1 MRNPRAFIRVVWCI
15 ITTMAVVLTGDIP
28 WWVALAVLTLIPVF
42 GLAEPSAPWLPRVRR
57 LSAILAIAYLLF
69 FPVDWIFLSGRL
81 IFATVHLTF
90 YLKLHTLLH
99 QESPGERSRLHL
111 ICVFEMLAAA
121 SMTVDAMFVI
131 SLTLFVVVGALVLT
145 LEQSRPAPVDDVMWP
160 RAMRTA
166 MVLTIPLLT
175 VAAIVFVTLPRAAF
189 GGFRLGG
196 LTGITVTGFSE
207 RVRLGDFEEIRR
219 DRGVVMRIVA
229 DDVSA
234 SSPRWRGPAY
244 DRYENA
250 EWQQSLSGVSTLPRG
265 PGTFLLDRPSDGP
278 RTTSEV
284 FLEPLDT
291 DVLFLPPAS
300 SELATAVRFVYVD
313 PYLTLRTGRSARA
326 GRRYAVMWDHT
337 APSATSP
344 VGGVARMSGGRRRLY
359 TQLPDLSPRFHGLA
373 ADVTAGED
381 GLEAARLA
389 ERHLQTSYGYT
400 LSPPPRIHPDP
411 LEDFLFEARAGHC
424 EYFATA
430 MVMMMRSRDI
440 PSRLVTGFT
449 RGEINDV
456 GEFEVVRKTN
466 AHAWVEVFDEQRGWV
481 AFDPTPASSGV
492 AAFQDVS
499 MLSQGIDSL
508 RMLWDMYVV
517 AFDVE
522 RQRGVLGNIMSVGDA
537 LRVAAARA
545 VPLVTRYKTAIGGA
559 LLFLLSVRLLS
570 RTSLARGLRFRFP
583 FWPWRRKLVSGEPT
597 VRFYA
602 KLLGL
607 LAQLGIEKPL
617 GETAFEF
624 ARQLEAS
631 LPGIT
636 EVTLLYYRVRFS
648 GEVLSRED
656 QVHVEWLC
664 AAIRLAALGDARRLA

>member
-1 MRNPRAFIRVVWCI
+1 
-15 ITTMAVVLTGDIP
+15 MASSSPTCLSDAG
-28 WWVALAVLTLIPVF
+28 
-42 GLAEPSAPWLPRVRR
+42 RR
-57 LSAILAIAYLLF
+57 LSVVFSSRL
-69 FPVDWIFLSGRL
+69 VFLSERL
-81 IFATVHLTF
+81 IFATVYLTF

-121 SMTVDAMFVI
+121 SMTVDATFVI
-131 SLTLFVVVGALVLT
+131 PLTLFVVVGALVLT
-145 LEQSRPAPVDDVMWP
+145 LEQSRPAPVDEVMLP
-160 RAMRTA
+160 RA
-166 MVLTIPLLT
+166 MVLTIPLLA

-196 LTGITVTGFSE
+196 ITGITVTGFSE

-219 DRGVVMRIVA
+219 DGGVVMRIVA
-229 DDVSA
+229 DDVSV
-234 SSPRWRGPAY
+234 SPPRWRGPAY

-250 EWQQSLSGVSTLPRG
+250 EWRQTLSGVSNLPRG
-265 PGTFLLDRPSDGP
+265 RGTFLLDRPSDGP

-300 SELATAVRFVYVD
+300 SELVTTVRFVYVD
-313 PYLTLRTGRSARA
+313 QYLTLRTGRSARA
-326 GRRYAVMWDHT
+326 GRRYAISWDHS
-337 APSATSP
+337 AEPATSP
-344 VGGVARMSGGRRRLY
+344 VGGVERLSARRRRLY
-359 TQLPDLSPRFHGLA
+359 TQLPELSARFHGLA
-373 ADVTAGED
+373 AEVTVGQD

-400 LSPPPRIHPDP
+400 LSSPARVHPDP

-430 MVMMMRSRDI
+430 MVMMMRARDI

-466 AHAWVEVFDEQRGWV
+466 AHAWVEVFDAQRGWV
-481 AFDPTPASSGV
+481 AFDQTPASSGV
-492 AAFQDVS
+492 AGFRDVS
-499 MLSQGIDSL
+499 ILSQSIDSL
-508 RMLWDMYVV
+508 FMLWDMYVV

-522 RQRGVLGNIMSVGDA
+522 RQRGVLGNAMRVGDA
-537 LRVAAARA
+537 VLVAAARGVA
-545 VPLVTRYKTAIGGA
+545 FVRRYKTAVGGA
-559 LLFLLSVRLLS
+559 LLFILVVWVLSH
-570 RTSLARGLRFRFP
+570 TSLARGFRFRFP
-583 FWPWRRKLVSGEPT
+583 FWPWRRKLAGGEPP

-636 EVTLLYYRVRFS
+636 EVTLLYYRVRF
-648 GEVLSRED
+648 GDEVLSRED
-656 QVHVEWLC
+656 QAHAERLC

>member
-1 MRNPRAFIRVVWCI
+1 
-15 ITTMAVVLTGDIP
+15 MAVVLTGDIP
-28 WWVALAVLTLIPVF
+28 WWVAVAVLDADT
-42 GLAEPSAPWLPRVRR
+42 RVWARGAVRAMASSSPTCLSDAGRR
-57 LSAILAIAYLLF
+57 LSVVFSSRL
-69 FPVDWIFLSGRL
+69 VFLSERL

-121 SMTVDAMFVI
+121 SMTVDATFVI
-131 SLTLFVVVGALVLT
+131 PLTLFVVVGALVLT
-145 LEQSRPAPVDDVMWP
+145 LEQSRPAPVDEVMLP
-160 RAMRTA
+160 RA
-166 MVLTIPLLT
+166 MVLTIPLLA

-196 LTGITVTGFSE
+196 ITGITVTGFSE

-219 DRGVVMRIVA
+219 DGGVVMRIVA
-229 DDVSA
+229 DDVSV
-234 SSPRWRGPAY
+234 SPPRWRGPAY

-250 EWQQSLSGVSTLPRG
+250 EWRQTLSGVSNLPRG
-265 PGTFLLDRPSDGP
+265 RGTFLLDRPSDGP

-300 SELATAVRFVYVD
+300 SELVTTVRFVYVD
-313 PYLTLRTGRSARA
+313 QYLTLRTGRSARA
-326 GRRYAVMWDHT
+326 GRRYAVSWDHS
-337 APSATSP
+337 AEPATSP
-344 VGGVARMSGGRRRLY
+344 VGGVERLSARRRRLY
-359 TQLPDLSPRFHGLA
+359 TQLPELSARFHGLA
-373 ADVTAGED
+373 AEVTVGQD

-400 LSPPPRIHPDP
+400 LSPPARVHPDP

-430 MVMMMRSRDI
+430 MVMMMRARDI

-466 AHAWVEVFDEQRGWV
+466 AHAWVEVFDAQRGWV

-492 AAFQDVS
+492 AGFRDVS
-499 MLSQGIDSL
+499 ILSQSIDSL
-508 RMLWDMYVV
+508 FMLWDMYVV

-522 RQRGVLGNIMSVGDA
+522 RQRGVLGNAMRVGDA
-537 LRVAAARA
+537 VLVAAARGVA
-545 VPLVTRYKTAIGGA
+545 FVRRYKTAVGGA
-559 LLFLLSVRLLS
+559 LLFILVVWVLSH
-570 RTSLARGLRFRFP
+570 TSLARGFRFRFP
-583 FWPWRRKLVSGEPT
+583 FWPWRRKLAGGEPP

-636 EVTLLYYRVRFS
+636 EVTLLYYRVRF
-648 GEVLSRED
+648 GDEVLSRED
-656 QVHVEWLC
+656 QAHAERLC

>member
-1 MRNPRAFIRVVWCI
+1 MRNPRAFIRVLWCT

-28 WWVALAVLTLIPVF
+28 WWVAAAVLTLIPVF
-42 GLAEPSAPWLPRVRR
+42 GLAEPSARWLPGVRR
-57 LSAILAIAYLLF
+57 VSAILAVAYLLF
-69 FPVDWIFLSGRL
+69 FPIDWIFLSGRL

-99 QESPGERSRLHL
+99 QESSGERSRLHL

-121 SMTVDAMFVI
+121 SMTVDAIFI
-131 SLTLFVVVGALVLT
+131 IPLTLFVVVGALVLT
-145 LEQSRPAPVDDVMWP
+145 LEQSRPAPVDKVMLP

-166 MVLTIPLLT
+166 MVLTIPLLA
-175 VAAIVFVTLPRAAF
+175 VAAIVFVTLPRSAF
-189 GGFRLGG
+189 AGFRLGG
-196 LTGITVTGFSE
+196 ITGITVTGFSE

-229 DDVSA
+229 DDVSV
-234 SSPRWRGPAY
+234 SPPRWRGPAY

-250 EWQQSLSGVSTLPRG
+250 EWRQSLSGVSTLPRG
-265 PGTFLLDRPSDGP
+265 RGAFLLDRPSDGP

-291 DVLFLPPAS
+291 DILFLPPAS
-300 SELATAVRFVYVD
+300 SELVAAVRFVYVD

-326 GRRYAVMWDHT
+326 GRRYAVSWNH
-337 APSATSP
+337 AAEPSTSP
-344 VGGVARMSGGRRRLY
+344 VGGVERLSRGRRRLY
-359 TQLPDLSPRFHGLA
+359 TQLPELSERFHGLA
-373 ADVTAGED
+373 AEVTVGQD
-381 GLEAARLA
+381 GLEAARLV

-400 LSPPPRIHPDP
+400 LSPPPRVHPDP
-411 LEDFLFEARAGHC
+411 VEDFLFEARAGHC

-522 RQRGVLGNIMSVGDA
+522 RQRGVLGNVMRVG
-537 LRVAAARA
+537 VAAARA
-545 VPLVTRYKTAIGGA
+545 VALVARYKTAIGGV
-559 LLFLLSVRLLS
+559 FLLLLVIWLL
-570 RTSLARGLRFRFP
+570 RHTSLARRFRLRVP
-583 FWPWRRKLVSGEPT
+583 FWPWRTKLAGGEPP

-624 ARQLEAS
+624 ARQLEGS

-636 EVTLLYYRVRFS
+636 EVTLIYYRVRF
-648 GEVLSRED
+648 GDDVLSRED
-656 QVHVEWLC
+656 QAHAERLC

>member
-1 MRNPRAFIRVVWCI
+1 MRNPRAFVRVLWCTI
-15 ITTMAVVLTGDIP
+15 ATTAVVLTGDIP
-28 WWVALAVLTLIPVF
+28 WWVAVAVLTLIPVF
-42 GLAEPSAPWLPRVRR
+42 GLAEPSARWLPGIRRV
-57 LSAILAIAYLLF
+57 SAILAVAYLLF
-69 FPVDWIFLSGRL
+69 FPIDWLFLSGRL

-121 SMTVDAMFVI
+121 SMTVDATFI
-131 SLTLFVVVGALVLT
+131 IPLTLFVVVGALVLT
-145 LEQSRPAPVDDVMWP
+145 LEQSRPAPVDEVMLP
-160 RAMRTA
+160 RTMRTA
-166 MVLTIPLLT
+166 MVLTIPLLAL
-175 VAAIVFVTLPRAAF
+175 AAIVFVTLPRAAF

-196 LTGITVTGFSE
+196 IAGIAVTGFSE

-234 SSPRWRGPAY
+234 SPPRWRGPAY

-250 EWQQSLSGVSTLPRG
+250 EWRQSLSGVSSLPRG
-265 PGTFLLDRPSDGP
+265 GGAFLLDRPSEGP
-278 RTTSEV
+278 RTTSEI

-300 SELATAVRFVYVD
+300 SELAIAARFVYVD
-313 PYLTLRTGRSARA
+313 PYLTLRTGRPARA
-326 GRRYAVMWDHT
+326 GRRYAVTWDHSA
-337 APSATSP
+337 APVTSP
-344 VGGVARMSGGRRRLY
+344 VGGVERLTRSRRRLY
-359 TQLPDLSPRFHGLA
+359 TQLPELSARFHALA
-373 ADVTAGED
+373 AEVTVGED

-400 LSPPPRIHPDP
+400 LSSPPRVHPDP

-449 RGEINDV
+449 RGEINAV

-466 AHAWVEVFDEQRGWV
+466 AHAWVEVFDERRGWV
-481 AFDPTPASSGV
+481 AFDPTPASSDV
-492 AAFQDVS
+492 AAFRDVS
-499 MLSQGIDSL
+499 MFSQGIDSL

-517 AFDVE
+517 AFDLQ
-522 RQRGVLGNIMSVGDA
+522 RQRGVLGNVMRGGDA
-537 LRVAAARA
+537 VRVAAALA
-545 VPLVTRYKTAIGGA
+545 FALVERYKTAVGGA
-559 LLFLLSVRLLS
+559 LLFLLVVWLLS
-570 RTSLARGLRFRFP
+570 HTSLARGFRFRLP
-583 FWPWRRKLVSGEPT
+583 FWPWGTKLPGGEPP

-617 GETAFEF
+617 GETAIEF
-624 ARQLEAS
+624 ARKLEAS

-636 EVTLLYYRVRFS
+636 EVTLLYYRVRF
-648 GEVLSRED
+648 GDEVLSREE
-656 QVHVEWLC
+656 QAHVQRLC